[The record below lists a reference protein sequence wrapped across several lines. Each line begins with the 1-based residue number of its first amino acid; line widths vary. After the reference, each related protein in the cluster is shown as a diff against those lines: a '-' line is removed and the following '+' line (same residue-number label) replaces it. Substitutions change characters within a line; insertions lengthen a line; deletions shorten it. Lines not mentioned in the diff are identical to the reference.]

1 MLLKF
6 FFLTYVASWL
16 LFAAAAYVLHGASSA
31 SDIGFIGGLL
41 FLPGA
46 IMPAVVAVLLTAR
59 LDGKPGVSMLLQRI
73 GRWNVT
79 LRLYIF
85 ALGYMIAI
93 KGSVAIL
100 YRCFTGA
107 WPVFGQTPWFYMAIG
122 IVFSTPL
129 QAGEEIGWRGYALP
143 RLAERFGLGL
153 ASIILGLLWACWHLP
168 FFFISGN
175 DKYGQS
181 FSSYLMAV
189 TALSVAMAWLYWRTN
204 ASLLLTMAMHASV
217 NNTGGIVRS
226 PLSSSLAA
234 NPFAFNA
241 SLVTWLTVV
250 LLWLPAVYFL
260 SQMHRRSAS
269 LTTARLSA

>member
-59 LDGKPGVSMLLQRI
+59 LDGKPGVSMLLQGI
-73 GRWNVT
+73 VRWNVN
-79 LRLYIF
+79 LRWYIF

-93 KGSVAIL
+93 KGSVAIV

-153 ASIILGLLWACWHLP
+153 ASIILGILWACWHLP

-181 FSSYLMAV
+181 FSSYLIAV

-204 ASLLLTMAMHASV
+204 ASLLLTMVMHAAV

-260 SQMHRRSAS
+260 TRMDQRSAS